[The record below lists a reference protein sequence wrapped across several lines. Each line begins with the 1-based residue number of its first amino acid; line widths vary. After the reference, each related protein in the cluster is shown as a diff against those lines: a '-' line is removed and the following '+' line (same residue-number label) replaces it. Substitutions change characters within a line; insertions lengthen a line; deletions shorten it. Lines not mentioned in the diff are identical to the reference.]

1 MMFSR
6 KKNLHH
12 LDIMPSE
19 IEGNALILSRC
30 FTFLHKD
37 LHYVVEFILLKNIW
51 ILK

>member
-12 LDIMPSE
+12 LYIMPSE

-30 FTFLHKD
+30 FTLHKD